1 MSLPPV
7 NQNIRAHPDTRP
19 IILPEDTELD
29 ERWQKVTDW
38 LARLRVLEGVPF
50 TYLVPFEEM
59 LPNETIRFFHIDR
72 NWLDALVD
80 GAMSAGRIGSE
91 DAGYDAER
99 YHAIMNELHKKERD
113 QRLYSQKLWLDS
125 DIPNATLEITGETL
139 TGFLLRSS
147 AVRHWPGIEVS
158 AYHSTSGKVTYA
170 NADRI
175 PTIRQERLSESVLLC
190 IFNGTPNHVRLQEP
204 YEGIQIGVDS
214 GQALPTNDKA
224 YEINLKNMKADFF
237 CDENDCSKTYDTAK
251 YSRCPKCNSEGY
263 EKIDAFARSGTGDNS
278 VLDIMGIYV
287 KSKTR
292 LSELTGDPPDPQD
305 SAFLAIQMLQFP
317 YQQDFEPGGGTSDWK
332 IVQGSIKSNFDVK
345 SLGAIIESKKTEPN
359 PLIKQPTRAQR
370 LKTKTT
376 PIISAKQTR
385 QISQT
390 GSKKSIAKVDSKHGS
405 TESLQTGT
413 QQSQKTAQQGLMDG
427 DSSPDEPPKRRGFF
441 GLGKKR

>member
-1 MSLPPV
+1 VKKSIQFEREGKVSFIQSDPS
-7 NQNIRAHPDTRP
+7 
-19 IILPEDTELD
+19 ELD
-29 ERWQKVTDW
+29 DRWEKVTDW

-99 YHAIMNELHKKERD
+99 YEAIMNELHKKERD
-113 QRLYSQKLWLDS
+113 QRPYSQELWGVGEFPESRD
-125 DIPNATLEITGETL
+125 ITGGTL

-158 AYHSTSGKVTYA
+158 AYHSTTGQVTYA
-170 NADRI
+170 IEDRI

-214 GQALPTNDKA
+214 DQASATNDRS
-224 YEINLKNMKADFF
+224 YEINLKDMKADFF
-237 CDENDCSKTYDTAK
+237 CARCSSTFDTSIYRNCRSVHCIDKAPS
-251 YSRCPKCNSEGY
+251 YV
-263 EKIDAFARSGTGDNS
+263 KIDACARSGTGDNS
-278 VLDIMGIYV
+278 VLDIQGIYV
-287 KSKTR
+287 NSKIR
-292 LSELTGDPPDPQD
+292 ISEITSDPPDPQD

-317 YQQDFEPGGGTSDWK
+317 YQQDFEPSGGKSDWK
-332 IVQGSIKSNFDVK
+332 VVKDSTKSIFDVR

-359 PLIKQPTRAQR
+359 PPIKRPTRAQR
-370 LKTKTT
+370 LKTKTA

-405 TESLQTGT
+405 TEALQTGT
-413 QQSQKTAQQGLMDG
+413 QQSQTTQPGLMDSN
-427 DSSPDEPPKRRGFF
+427 SSPVEPPKRRGFF
-441 GLGKKR
+441 GLGRKR